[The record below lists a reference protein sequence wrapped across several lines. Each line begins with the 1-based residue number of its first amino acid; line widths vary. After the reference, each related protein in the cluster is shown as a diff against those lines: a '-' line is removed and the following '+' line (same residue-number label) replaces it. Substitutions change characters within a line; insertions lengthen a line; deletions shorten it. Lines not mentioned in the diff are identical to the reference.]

1 MFCPFCKHHETVVK
15 NSRLSDDGSST
26 RRRREC
32 PNCNSRFTT
41 YERIQYKEILIIKK
55 SGAKEFFD
63 YQKLL
68 ASIKMALRK
77 RNITADILDNIAGE
91 IYQELNLSNES
102 EIKSNEVG
110 ELVMNKLK
118 LLDKVA
124 FIRFASVY
132 KNFESIEDFEN
143 FLRNN

>member
-1 MFCPFCKHHETVVK
+1 
-15 NSRLSDDGSST
+15 
-26 RRRREC
+26 
-32 PNCNSRFTT
+32 
-41 YERIQYKEILIIKK
+41 
-55 SGAKEFFD
+55 
-63 YQKLL
+63 
-68 ASIKMALRK
+68 MALRK
-77 RNITADILDNIAGE
+77 RNITADILDKVAGE

-102 EIKSNEVG
+102 EIKSNDVG